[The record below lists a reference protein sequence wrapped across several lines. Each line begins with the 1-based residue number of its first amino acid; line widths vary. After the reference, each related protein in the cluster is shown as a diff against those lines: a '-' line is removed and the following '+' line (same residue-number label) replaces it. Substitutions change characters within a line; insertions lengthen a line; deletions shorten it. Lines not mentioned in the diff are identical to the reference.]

1 MSSSFFW
8 QLLGMEGTNVFLC
21 KGKQLFWICMEI
33 CVRVDDVSETECLKT
48 PKGCLGVAFSGV
60 LLIWKTEKHAVI
72 EMCYLVDV
80 TGLLAIEKNKS
91 CFLEIA
97 QKFSLVVFPFKGD
110 F

>member
-72 EMCYLVDV
+72 EMCYV